1 MRVPTA
7 PGITQWIPLP
17 YGLLKEF
24 LRDPLGYQL
33 RARERFGDVFRSRI
47 GPTLV
52 HFLYHPDHVRRV
64 LYDHQ
69 KNYPRAWHY
78 RLLRSLL
85 GNGLVASEGDH
96 WRRQRRL
103 AQPAFHRQRLGGYAQ
118 VMVQATSGMLARWEE
133 TAAARSGLDIGGEMS
148 RLTLA
153 IAGLT
158 LFSRDPSQDAGVVGR
173 TFGELACYL
182 EHRFNHPFISL
193 PAWVPTARNRRMKD
207 AARTLN
213 GVVLALIRERR
224 REDRDHG
231 DLLSM
236 LMQARDEETGEAMTE
251 DQVRSEALTFLV
263 AGQETTSTAL
273 TWTWFLLGTH
283 PSIRRSVREEVRR
296 VLGDRL
302 PTIEDVPQ
310 LIATRMT
317 IEESMRLYP
326 PVWALA
332 REAAQEDEIGGYRI
346 PARST
351 VMVSPFVTHR
361 HPAFWERPEVFD
373 PDRFTP
379 ERVAQRPKGAYF
391 PFLGG
396 PHQCIG
402 NEFAMLEMCL
412 IAAMVLQRFDV
423 ELLPDQA
430 IRPKAALTLRPSAP
444 VEVALKRGPPNQA
457 LQQTGAACAL
467 PAVHSPLG
475 GPGC

>member
-1 MRVPTA
+1 MATA

-17 YGLLKEF
+17 YGFLKEF
-24 LRDPLGYQL
+24 LRDPLDYQL

-47 GPTLV
+47 GTLV

-69 KNYPRAWHY
+69 KNYPRGWHY

-103 AQPAFHRQRLGGYAQ
+103 AQPAFHRRRLSGYAQ
-118 VMVQATSGMLARWEE
+118 TLVVAASGMLARWDGI
-133 TAAARSGLDIGGEMS
+133 AAAGSGMNIGAEMS

-158 LFSRDPSQDAGVVGR
+158 LFSRDPSQDADVVGR
-173 TFGELACYL
+173 TFGVLASYL
-182 EHRFNHPFISL
+182 EQRFNHPFTSL
-193 PAWVPTARNRRMKD
+193 PAWVPTARNRQMKD
-207 AARTLN
+207 AAQTLN

-251 DQVRSEALTFLV
+251 DQARSEALTFLV
-263 AGQETTSTAL
+263 AGHETTSTAL
-273 TWTWFLLGTH
+273 TWTWFLLGSH
-283 PSIRRSVREEVRR
+283 PSIRRRVREEVGS

-302 PTIEDVPQ
+302 PSIEDVPR
-310 LIATRMT
+310 LNLVRMA
-317 IEESMRLYP
+317 IEESMRLCP
-326 PVWALA
+326 PVWALG

-351 VMVSPFVTHR
+351 VIVSPFVTHR
-361 HPAFWERPEVFD
+361 HPDFWDQPEVFD

-412 IAAMVLQRFDV
+412 IVAMVLQRFDV

-430 IRPKAALTLRPSAP
+430 IRPQAALTLRPSAP
-444 VEVALKRGPPNQA
+444 VQVALNRGSPSHAP
-457 LQQTGAACAL
+457 QQTGAADAVSAL
-467 PAVHSPLG
+467 QSPLR
-475 GPGC
+475 P

>member
-1 MRVPTA
+1 VTTA

-17 YGLLKEF
+17 YGYLREF
-24 LRDPLGYQL
+24 LRDPLSYQL

-47 GPTLV
+47 GMLV
-52 HFLYHPDHVRRV
+52 HFLYHPDHVRHV

-69 KNYPRAWHY
+69 KNYPRGWHY

-85 GNGLVASEGDH
+85 GNGLVASEGDF

-103 AQPAFHRQRLGGYAQ
+103 AQPAFQRQRLVAYAR
-118 VMVQATSGMLARWEE
+118 VMVEATSTMVARWES
-133 TAAARSGLDIGGEMS
+133 TPVAGVGLDIGAEMA

-158 LFSRDPSQDAGVVGR
+158 LFSHDPSKDADVIGQ
-173 TFGELACYL
+173 TFGILASYL
-182 EHRFNHPFISL
+182 ERRFNHPFTSL
-193 PAWVPTARNRRMKD
+193 PAWVPTVQNRQMKQ
-207 AARTLN
+207 AAQTLN
-213 GVVLALIRERR
+213 GVVLNLIRDRR
-224 REDRDHG
+224 RAGKDHG

-251 DQVRSEALTFLV
+251 EQVCSEALTFLV
-263 AGQETTSTAL
+263 AGHETTSTAL
-273 TWTWFLLGTH
+273 TWTWFLLCSH
-283 PSIRRSVREEVRR
+283 PAIRRGLRDEIRCVV
-296 VLGDRL
+296 GDRL
-302 PTIEDVPQ
+302 PNVEDVPH
-310 LIATRMT
+310 LVATRMA

-326 PVWALA
+326 PIWALA
-332 REAAQEDEIGGYRI
+332 REAAQEDEIAGYRI

-351 VMVSPFVTHR
+351 VIVSPFVTHR
-361 HPAFWERPEVFD
+361 HPEFWERPEVFK

-412 IAAMVLQRFDV
+412 IVAMILQRFDV
-423 ELLPDQA
+423 ELLPNQE

-444 VEVALKRGPPNQA
+444 VHVVLKRGLASHP
-457 LQQTGAACAL
+457 
-467 PAVHSPLG
+467 
-475 GPGC
+475 

>member
-1 MRVPTA
+1 MGVDVATA

-17 YGLLKEF
+17 YGFLKEF
-24 LRDPLGYQL
+24 LRDPLDYQL
-33 RARERFGDVFRSRI
+33 RARERFGDVFRSHI

-69 KNYPRAWHY
+69 KNYPRGWHY
-78 RLLRSLL
+78 RLLRNLL
-85 GNGLVASEGDH
+85 GDGLVASEGDH

-103 AQPAFHRQRLGGYAQ
+103 AQPAFHRQRLNGYAQ
-118 VMVQATSGMLARWEE
+118 VMVEAASRMLDGWEGAAVAGSGVDVGAQ
-133 TAAARSGLDIGGEMS
+133 MS

-158 LFSRDPSQDAGVVGR
+158 LFSRDPSQEADVVGGS
-173 TFGELACYL
+173 FGVLARYL
-182 EHRFNHPFISL
+182 EQRFNHPVLSL
-193 PAWVPTARNRRMKD
+193 PAWVPTASNRRMKE

-224 REDRDHG
+224 REGRDHG

-236 LMQARDEETGEAMTE
+236 MMQARDDETGEAMTE
-251 DQVRSEALTFLV
+251 DQLCSEALTFLV
-263 AGQETTSTAL
+263 AGHETTSTAL
-273 TWTWFLLGTH
+273 TWTWFMLGSH
-283 PSIRRSVREEVRR
+283 PAIRQRVWEEVER
-296 VLGDRL
+296 VIGNRT

-310 LIATRMT
+310 LIATRMA
-317 IEESMRLYP
+317 IEESMRLCP

-332 REAAQEDEIGGYRI
+332 REAEQEDEIGGYRI

-351 VMVSPFVTHR
+351 VIVSPFVTHR
-361 HPAFWERPEVFD
+361 HPDFWEQPEVFD
-373 PDRFTP
+373 PHRFTP
-379 ERVAQRPKGAYF
+379 ERVAHRPKGAYF

-412 IAAMVLQRFDV
+412 IVAMVLQRFDV
-423 ELLPDQA
+423 ELLPDQE
-430 IRPKAALTLRPSAP
+430 IKPKAALTLRPSAP
-444 VEVALKRGPPNQA
+444 VRVALKCNS
-457 LQQTGAACAL
+457 LY
-467 PAVHSPLG
+467 
-475 GPGC
+475 

>member
-1 MRVPTA
+1 
-7 PGITQWIPLP
+7 
-17 YGLLKEF
+17 

-33 RARERFGDVFRSRI
+33 RARERFGDVFRSHI

-69 KNYPRAWHY
+69 KNYPRGWHY

-85 GNGLVASEGDH
+85 GNGLVASEGDY

-103 AQPAFHRQRLGGYAQ
+103 AQPAFHRQRLSGYAQ
-118 VMVQATSGMLARWEE
+118 VMVESASAMLVRWDGV
-133 TAAARSGLDIGGEMS
+133 AAEGSTLDIGAEMS

-158 LFSRDPSQDAGVVGR
+158 LFSRDASQEADVVGR
-173 TFGELACYL
+173 AFGVLARYL

-193 PAWVPTARNRRMKD
+193 PAWVPTASNRRMKD
-207 AARTLN
+207 AAQILN

-224 REDRDHG
+224 REGRHHG

-236 LMQARDEETGEAMTE
+236 LMQARDEEAGEAMTE
-251 DQVRSEALTFLV
+251 EQVRSEALTFLV
-263 AGQETTSTAL
+263 AGHETTSTAL

-283 PSIRRSVREEVRR
+283 SSNRQRVREEVGR

-302 PTIEDVPQ
+302 PTIDDVPH
-310 LIATRMT
+310 LIATRMA
-317 IEESMRLYP
+317 IEESMRLCP

-332 REAAQEDEIGGYRI
+332 REAAHEDEIGGYRI

-351 VMVSPFVTHR
+351 IVVSPFVTHR
-361 HPAFWERPEVFD
+361 HPAFWEQPELFD
-373 PDRFTP
+373 PDRFNP

-412 IAAMVLQRFDV
+412 IVAMVLQRFDT

-430 IRPKAALTLRPSAP
+430 ILPKAALTLRPSAP
-444 VEVALKRGPPNQA
+444 VLVALKRDSPN
-457 LQQTGAACAL
+457 
-467 PAVHSPLG
+467 
-475 GPGC
+475 

>member
-1 MRVPTA
+1 MAIA
-7 PGITQWIPLP
+7 PGITQWLPLP
-17 YGLLKEF
+17 YGFLKEF

-33 RARERFGDVFRSRI
+33 RARERFGDVFRSHI

-69 KNYPRAWHY
+69 KNYPRGWHY

-103 AQPAFHRQRLGGYAQ
+103 AQPAFHRQRLSGYAR
-118 VMVQATSGMLARWEE
+118 VMIEATSGMLARWER
-133 TAAARSGLDIGGEMS
+133 AAAEESTMDIGNEMS

-158 LFSRDPSQDAGVVGR
+158 LFSRDPSQEADVVGR
-173 TFGELACYL
+173 TFGVLARYL

-193 PAWVPTARNRRMKD
+193 PAWVPTASNRRMKD

-213 GVVLALIRERR
+213 GVVLALIQERR
-224 REDRDHG
+224 REGRHHG

-263 AGQETTSTAL
+263 AGHETTSTAL
-273 TWTWFLLGTH
+273 TWTWFLLGSH
-283 PSIRRSVREEVRR
+283 PSIRQRVREEVGR
-296 VLGDRL
+296 VLGGRL
-302 PTIEDVPQ
+302 PTIEDVPH
-310 LIATRMT
+310 LIATRMA
-317 IEESMRLYP
+317 IEESMRLCP
-326 PVWALA
+326 PVWALS

-351 VMVSPFVTHR
+351 VIVSPFVTHR
-361 HPAFWERPEVFD
+361 HPDFWEQPELFD
-373 PDRFTP
+373 LDRFTP

-412 IAAMVLQRFDV
+412 IVAMVLQRFQV

-430 IRPKAALTLRPSAP
+430 IFPKAALALRPSAP
-444 VEVALKRGPPNQA
+444 VRVTLKRGSPNQA
-457 LQQTGAACAL
+457 LQQTGAACA
-467 PAVHSPLG
+467 PSGVHSPLS

>member
-1 MRVPTA
+1 MATA

-17 YGLLKEF
+17 YGYLKAF

-33 RARERFGDVFRSRI
+33 RARERYGDVFRSRI

-64 LYDHQ
+64 LYEQQ
-69 KNYPRAWHY
+69 KNYPRGWQY

-85 GNGLVASEGDH
+85 GNNLVASEGDF

-103 AQPAFHRQRLGGYAQ
+103 AQPAFHRQRLCGYAQ
-118 VMVQATSGMLARWEE
+118 VMVETTSRMLTRWDATATAGSGM
-133 TAAARSGLDIGGEMS
+133 DIGTEMS

-158 LFSRDPSQDAGVVGR
+158 LFSRDPSQEADVVGQN
-173 TFGELACYL
+173 FGVLSRYL
-182 EHRFNHPFISL
+182 EHRFNHPLTSL
-193 PAWVPTARNRRMKD
+193 PAWVPTARNRRMKE

-213 GVVLALIRERR
+213 GVVLSIIRERR
-224 REDRDHG
+224 REGRDHG

-236 LMQARDEETGEAMTE
+236 LMQARDEETAEAMTE

-263 AGQETTSTAL
+263 AGHETTSTAL
-273 TWTWFLLGTH
+273 TWTWFLLGSH
-283 PSIRRSVREEVRR
+283 PSIRRRVREEVGS

-302 PTIEDVPQ
+302 PTSADVPH
-310 LIATRMT
+310 LVVTRMV
-317 IEESMRLYP
+317 IEESMRLCP

-346 PARST
+346 PARTT
-351 VMVSPFVTHR
+351 VIVSPYVTHR
-361 HPAFWERPEVFD
+361 HPAFWDEPERFD

-379 ERVAQRPKGAYF
+379 ERVAERPKGAYF

-412 IAAMVLQRFDV
+412 IVAMVLQRFDV
-423 ELLPDQA
+423 ELLPNQA
-430 IRPKAALTLRPSAP
+430 ILPKAALTLRPSAP
-444 VEVALKRGPPNQA
+444 VRVALKRGSPSRASPPMV
-457 LQQTGAACAL
+457 GA
-467 PAVHSPLG
+467 VSVSG
-475 GPGC
+475 T

>member
-1 MRVPTA
+1 MATA
-7 PGITQWIPLP
+7 PGITQWFPLP
-17 YGLLKEF
+17 YGFFKEF
-24 LRDPLGYQL
+24 LRDQLGYQL

-47 GPTLV
+47 GPALV

-69 KNYPRAWHY
+69 KNYPRGWPY

-103 AQPAFHRQRLGGYAQ
+103 AQPAFHRQRLSGYAQ
-118 VMVQATSGMLARWEE
+118 VMVEATSGMVARWEG
-133 TAAARSGLDIGGEMS
+133 AAAAGSGMDVGVEML

-158 LFSRDPSQDAGVVGR
+158 LFGRDPSQEADVVGGA
-173 TFGELACYL
+173 FGVLARYL
-182 EHRFNHPFISL
+182 EQRFNHPFTSL
-193 PAWVPTARNRRMKD
+193 PAWVPTASNRRMKD

-213 GVVLALIRERR
+213 GVVLALIQERR
-224 REDRDHG
+224 REGRNHG

-251 DQVRSEALTFLV
+251 DQLCSEALTFLV
-263 AGQETTSTAL
+263 AGHETTSTAL
-273 TWTWFLLGTH
+273 TWTWFLLGSH
-283 PSIRRSVREEVRR
+283 PSIRQRVREEVRR

-302 PTIEDVPQ
+302 PTIEDVPH
-310 LIATRMT
+310 LTATRMA
-317 IEESMRLYP
+317 IEESMRLCP

-351 VMVSPFVTHR
+351 VIVSPFVTHR
-361 HPAFWERPEVFD
+361 HPAFWEQPEIFD

-412 IAAMVLQRFDV
+412 ILAMVLQRFDV

-430 IRPKAALTLRPSAP
+430 IVPKAALTLRPSAP
-444 VEVALKRGPPNQA
+444 VRVLLKRGSPNEA
-457 LQQTGAACAL
+457 LHLTGGACSL
-467 PAVHSPLG
+467 SEIRSSPSPAG
-475 GPGC
+475 R

>member
-1 MRVPTA
+1 VATA

-17 YGLLKEF
+17 YGFLKEF
-24 LRDPLGYQL
+24 LRDPLSYQL
-33 RARERFGDVFRSRI
+33 RMRERFGDVFRSRI
-47 GPTLV
+47 GPALV

-69 KNYPRAWHY
+69 RNYPRGWHY

-103 AQPAFHRQRLGGYAQ
+103 AQPAFQRQRLGGYAQ
-118 VMVQATSGMLARWEE
+118 VMVEATCGMLARWEG
-133 TAAARSGLDIGGEMS
+133 TAAAAGGMDVGVEMA

-158 LFSRDPSQDAGVVGR
+158 LLSRDPSGEADVVGR
-173 TFGELACYL
+173 AFGVLVRYL
-182 EHRFNHPFISL
+182 EQRFNHPFTSL
-193 PAWVPTARNRRMKD
+193 PAWVPTAGNRRMRD

-213 GVVLALIRERR
+213 SVVLALIQERQRES
-224 REDRDHG
+224 RDHG

-251 DQVRSEALTFLV
+251 EQLCSEALTFLV
-263 AGQETTSTAL
+263 AGHETTATAL
-273 TWTWFLLGTH
+273 TWTWFLLGSH
-283 PSIRRSVREEVRR
+283 PAIRQRVREEVGN
-296 VLGDRL
+296 VLGNRL
-302 PTIEDVPQ
+302 PTIEDVPR
-310 LIATRMT
+310 LLATRRA
-317 IEESMRLYP
+317 IEESMRLCP

-351 VMVSPFVTHR
+351 VMVCPFVTHR
-361 HPAFWERPEVFD
+361 HPAFWEQPQVFD

-412 IAAMVLQRFDV
+412 ILAMVLQRFDV

-430 IRPKAALTLRPSAP
+430 ILPKAALTLRPSAP
-444 VEVALKRGPPNQA
+444 VRVLLKRGSPNR
-457 LQQTGAACAL
+457 GAAADRRGVT
-467 PAVHSPLG
+467 AF
-475 GPGC
+475 

>member
-1 MRVPTA
+1 
-7 PGITQWIPLP
+7 LF
-17 YGLLKEF
+17 KEF
-24 LRDPLGYQL
+24 LRDPLNYQL
-33 RARERFGDVFRSRI
+33 RAREQFGDVFRSRI
-47 GPTLV
+47 GPSLA

-69 KNYPRAWHY
+69 KNYSRGWHY

-103 AQPAFHRQRLGGYAQ
+103 AQPAFHRQRLSGYAQ
-118 VMVQATSGMLARWEE
+118 VMVDTTSNMLARWEAVD
-133 TAAARSGLDIGGEMS
+133 AAGSGMDVGIEMS
-148 RLTLA
+148 RLALA

-158 LFSRDPSQDAGVVGR
+158 LFGRDPSQRADVVGR
-173 TFGELACYL
+173 SFGVLAHYL
-182 EHRFNHPFISL
+182 EQRFNHPFTSL
-193 PAWVPTARNRRMKD
+193 PAWVPTANNRRTKD
-207 AARTLN
+207 AARTLK
-213 GVVLALIRERR
+213 GVVLALIHERR
-224 REDRDHG
+224 REARDLG

-236 LMQARDEETGEAMTE
+236 LMQARDEETGEAMSE
-251 DQVRSEALTFLV
+251 DQLCSEVMTFLV
-263 AGQETTSTAL
+263 AGHETTSTAL
-273 TWTWFLLGTH
+273 TWTWFLLGSH
-283 PSIRRSVREEVRR
+283 LSIRQRVREEAMR
-296 VLGDRL
+296 VLGDRR

-310 LIATRMT
+310 LIATRMA

-346 PARST
+346 PART
-351 VMVSPFVTHR
+351 NVIVSQFVTHR
-361 HPAFWERPEVFD
+361 HPDFWEQPDVFD

-379 ERVAQRPKGAYF
+379 ERVAQRPKGAFF

-412 IAAMVLQRFDV
+412 IVAMVLQRFDV

-444 VEVALKRGPPNQA
+444 VRVILRCGSTKRSSGEV
-457 LQQTGAACAL
+457 
-467 PAVHSPLG
+467 
-475 GPGC
+475 

>member
-1 MRVPTA
+1 MYVATA

-17 YGLLKEF
+17 YGYLKEF
-24 LRDPLGYQL
+24 LRDPLSYQL
-33 RARERFGDVFRSRI
+33 RAREQYGDVFRSRI
-47 GPTLV
+47 GSLV

-64 LYDHQ
+64 LYEHQ
-69 KNYPRAWHY
+69 RNYPRGWHY

-103 AQPAFHRQRLGGYAQ
+103 AQPAFHRQRLSGYARI
-118 VMVQATSGMLARWEE
+118 MVQATSEMLARWDG
-133 TAAARSGLDIGGEMS
+133 TAAAGSRMDIGAEMS
-148 RLTLA
+148 RLALA

-158 LFSRDPSQDAGVVGR
+158 LFSRDPSQDADVVGR
-173 TFGELACYL
+173 TFGVLASYL
-182 EHRFNHPFISL
+182 EQRFNHPFTSL
-193 PAWVPTARNRRMKD
+193 PAWAPTPRNRRMKD

-224 REDRDHG
+224 GEGRDYG

-236 LMQARDEETGEAMTE
+236 LIEARDDETGEAMTE

-263 AGQETTSTAL
+263 AGHETTSTAL
-273 TWTWFLLGTH
+273 TWTWFLLGSH
-283 PSIRRSVREEVRR
+283 PSIRRSVREELAR
-296 VLGDRL
+296 VLGERL
-302 PTIEDVPQ
+302 PTIEDVPH
-310 LIATRMT
+310 LIITRRV

-351 VMVSPFVTHR
+351 VIVSPFVTHR
-361 HPAFWERPEVFD
+361 HPDFWEQPEVFD

-412 IAAMVLQRFDV
+412 VVAMVMQRFDV
-423 ELLPDQA
+423 EFLPGQA

-444 VEVALKRGPPNQA
+444 VQVSLERGSPNQT
-457 LQQTGAACAL
+457 LEQTT
-467 PAVHSPLG
+467 PAVSF
-475 GPGC
+475 PGSL

>member
-1 MRVPTA
+1 L
-7 PGITQWIPLP
+7 G
-17 YGLLKEF
+17 EF

-33 RARERFGDVFRSRI
+33 RAREQFGDVFRSRI
-47 GPTLV
+47 GSLV

-69 KNYPRAWHY
+69 KNYPRGWHY

-103 AQPAFHRQRLGGYAQ
+103 AQPAFHRQRLAGYTR
-118 VMVQATSGMLARWEE
+118 VMVEVTSRMLERWGG
-133 TAAARSGLDIGGEMS
+133 TAAAGSSMEIGAEMS

-158 LFSRDPSQDAGVVGR
+158 LFSRDPSQDADVVGQ
-173 TFGELACYL
+173 TFGVLAGYL
-182 EHRFNHPFISL
+182 EHRFNHLFTSL

-207 AARTLN
+207 AVRTLN
-213 GVVLALIRERR
+213 GVVLTLIRERR
-224 REDRDHG
+224 REGRDQG

-251 DQVRSEALTFLV
+251 DQVCSEALTFLV
-263 AGQETTSTAL
+263 AGQETTATAL
-273 TWTWFLLGTH
+273 TWTWFLLGSH
-283 PSIRRSVREEVRR
+283 PAVRSRVREEIGR

-302 PTIEDVPQ
+302 PTSEDVPH
-310 LIATRMT
+310 LSATRMA
-317 IEESMRLYP
+317 IEESMRLCP
-326 PVWALA
+326 PVWAVA

-351 VMVSPFVTHR
+351 VIVSPFVTHR
-361 HPAFWERPEVFD
+361 HPAFWERPEEFD
-373 PDRFTP
+373 PNRFMP

-412 IAAMVLQRFDV
+412 VVAMVLQRFDV

-444 VEVALKRGPPNQA
+444 VRVTLKRGSPNHP
-457 LQQTGAACAL
+457 TGRHLRVEAGTAGGN
-467 PAVHSPLG
+467 LG
-475 GPGC
+475 VESSQPGAW

>member
-1 MRVPTA
+1 VATA

-17 YGLLKEF
+17 YGYLREF
-24 LRDPLGYQL
+24 LRDPIAYQL
-33 RARERFGDVFRSRI
+33 RAREQFGDVFRSRI
-47 GPTLV
+47 GSLV

-69 KNYPRAWHY
+69 KNYPRGWHY
-78 RLLRSLL
+78 RLLRNLL
-85 GNGLVASEGDH
+85 GDGLVASEGDH

-103 AQPAFHRQRLGGYAQ
+103 AQPAFHRQRLRGYAQ
-118 VMVQATSGMLARWEE
+118 AMIEATSRMLARWDG
-133 TAAARSGLDIGGEMS
+133 TALAGSGMDIGAEMS
-148 RLTLA
+148 HLTLA

-158 LFSRDPSQDAGVVGR
+158 LFNRDPSQDADLVGR
-173 TFGELACYL
+173 TFGVLASYL
-182 EHRFNHPFISL
+182 EHRFNHPFASL

-224 REDRDHG
+224 CEGRDRG

-236 LMQARDEETGEAMTE
+236 LMQARDEETGEVMTE
-251 DQVRSEALTFLV
+251 DQVRSEVLTFLV
-263 AGQETTSTAL
+263 AGHETTATAL
-273 TWTWFLLGTH
+273 TWTWFLLGSH
-283 PSIRRSVREEVRR
+283 PAVRRRVREEIGR

-302 PTIEDVPQ
+302 PTTEDVPQ
-310 LIATRMT
+310 LIVVRMA

-332 REAAQEDEIGGYRI
+332 REAAHEDEIGGYRI

-351 VMVSPFVTHR
+351 VILSPFVTHR

-373 PDRFTP
+373 LDRFTP
-379 ERVAQRPKGAYF
+379 ERVAQRSKGAYF

-402 NEFAMLEMCL
+402 NEFAMLEMGL
-412 IAAMVLQRFDV
+412 ILAMVLQRFDV
-423 ELLPDQA
+423 ELLPDPA

-444 VEVALKRGPPNQA
+444 VQVALRRGSPNHPHQR
-457 LQQTGAACAL
+457 TGAACEFSDVQSSL
-467 PAVHSPLG
+467 S